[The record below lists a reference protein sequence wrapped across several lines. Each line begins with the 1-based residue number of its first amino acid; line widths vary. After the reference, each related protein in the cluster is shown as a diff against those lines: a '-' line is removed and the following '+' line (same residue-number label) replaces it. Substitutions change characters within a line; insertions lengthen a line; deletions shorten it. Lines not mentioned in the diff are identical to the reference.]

1 LPALTKEAILDVVR
15 KRHPST
21 LASLKTY
28 LEDEMID
35 VSDEDLLTLIKQ
47 MQSNGKIK
55 LYLPAKASSFEEYLT
70 SYSDTWWAYLAII
83 VAVLESFLVFLGA
96 QTGAVLFLRIF
107 FGLGLLCFVPGY
119 LTVRI
124 IFPSGQINIL
134 EQLLLSVFLSVLV
147 SISIG
152 VVLGVGPFFLPSY
165 NALLLSL
172 YVLSV
177 TPVAAYRSYR
187 FSAGTR

>member
-21 LASLKTY
+21 LASLKRF

-47 MQSNGKIK
+47 MQSNGEIR

-172 YVLSV
+172 YVLAV

-187 FSAGTR
+187 FSAGTL

>member
-21 LASLKTY
+21 LASLKRY

>member
-21 LASLKTY
+21 LASLKRY

-47 MQSNGKIK
+47 MQSNGEIK
-55 LYLPAKASSFEEYLT
+55 LYLPARAGSFEEYLT

-172 YVLSV
+172 YVLAV
-177 TPVAAYRSYR
+177 APVAAYRSYR
-187 FSAGTR
+187 FSGGTV

>member
-21 LASLKTY
+21 LASLKRY

-47 MQSNGKIK
+47 MQSNGEIK
-55 LYLPAKASSFEEYLT
+55 LYLPARAGSFEEYLT

-187 FSAGTR
+187 FSGGTV

>member
-1 LPALTKEAILDVVR
+1 LPALTKEAILAVVR
-15 KRHPST
+15 RRHPST
-21 LASLKTY
+21 LASLKKC

-35 VSDEDLLTLIKQ
+35 VSDEDLLPLIKQ
-47 MQSNGKIK
+47 MQSNGEIK
-55 LYLPAKASSFEEYLT
+55 LYVPGKTSSFEEYLT
-70 SYSDTWWAYLAII
+70 SYPDTWWAYLAIV
-83 VAVLESFLVFLGA
+83 VAVSESFLVFLGA

-124 IFPSGQINIL
+124 LFPSGQINIL

-152 VVLGVGPFFLPSY
+152 VVLGVGLFFLPSY

-172 YVLSV
+172 YVLTV

-187 FSAGTR
+187 LSAGRH